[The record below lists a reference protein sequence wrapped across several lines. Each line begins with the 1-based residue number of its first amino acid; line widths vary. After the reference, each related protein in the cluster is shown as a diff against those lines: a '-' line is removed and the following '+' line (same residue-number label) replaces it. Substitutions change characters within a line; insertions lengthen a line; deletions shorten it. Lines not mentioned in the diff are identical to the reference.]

1 MLEGWTFWKGRMLR
15 RGRFWLAGMLMRR
28 GFRWG
33 KMLIQKRKP
42 DASDFLRLSP
52 KTSAAILTFKKNTN
66 RLQLQKTSRIRMNF
80 EIDVQIR
87 VTLYGMQIFLYV
99 LP

>member
-1 MLEGWTFWKGRMLR
+1 TLAVQLYTSSLPRRVWDFHPLERAHGAQTK
-15 RGRFWLAGMLMRR
+15 
-28 GFRWG
+28 
-33 KMLIQKRKP
+33 KRKP

>member
-1 MLEGWTFWKGRMLR
+1 MLYRPILLDYNVVIK
-15 RGRFWLAGMLMRR
+15 
-28 GFRWG
+28 
-33 KMLIQKRKP
+33 KRKP

-66 RLQLQKTSRIRMNF
+66 RLQLHKTSRIRMNF